1 MVVLFFGLS
10 TFPVNDFIRSI
21 FNIHDSINI
30 ISIGILFILTIVM
43 GSINARKTYVDEIN
57 ISNNTGSLN
66 ENLNIVMV
74 LDIHLGEVVGKKRL
88 NKMVN
93 EINALNPDL
102 VIIAGD
108 IVDTQ
113 IEPFIN
119 KNMAEEFS
127 NIKSKYGTYATLGN
141 HDLILGKGE
150 IIAEELRKNNV
161 NVLRNEAVLIN
172 DSFYI
177 IGRDDHVIN
186 RLGIRRA
193 TLEEIISPLEK
204 ERYKMVIDHTPN
216 SIEESKE
223 LGVNLHFSGHTHKGQ
238 IVPFNLVTKKV
249 YEVDHGYKK
258 KDDLNIIVSAGY
270 GTWGPPIRI
279 GSKSEIMN
287 IVIQ

>member
-119 KNMAEEFS
+119 KNM
-127 NIKSKYGTYATLGN
+127 
-141 HDLILGKGE
+141 
-150 IIAEELRKNNV
+150 AEELRKNNV

-270 GTWGPPIRI
+270 GTWGPPIRTN
-279 GSKSEIMN
+279 GHSEIALIDIHN
-287 IVIQ
+287 